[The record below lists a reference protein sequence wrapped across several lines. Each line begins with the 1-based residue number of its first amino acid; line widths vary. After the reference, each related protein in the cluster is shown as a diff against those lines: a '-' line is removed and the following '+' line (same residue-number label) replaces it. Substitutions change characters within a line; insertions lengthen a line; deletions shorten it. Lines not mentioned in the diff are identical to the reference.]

1 MTTYVSPGE
10 IILSRAKNKPLRQR
24 DVAWLLRDGYRW
36 YCRYCETPHKDKT
49 GRCCKRMV
57 LDRI

>member
-1 MTTYVSPGE
+1 MTTVVTEGE

-24 DVAWLLRDGYRW
+24 DVAWLLADGYRW
-36 YCRYCETPHKDKT
+36 YCRYCDTPHKEKT
-49 GRCCKRMV
+49 GRCCKAMV